1 MITMNSRNKT
11 AISVESLE
19 GRLLQT
25 ALISPPHSLPAAT
38 AFLKFSPDDGVKG
51 ELPAATAFLKF
62 SPDDWIKGGF
72 SPDDVTGAGKIG
84 IVSMSPWTPSGGH
97 GGL

>member
-25 ALISPPHSLPAAT
+25 ALISPPHS
-38 AFLKFSPDDGVKG
+38 
-51 ELPAATAFLKF
+51 LPAATAFLKF